1 MFFNLKDFIAE
12 QSEGETDWEIDLS
25 PLLALMVTLIPV
37 LLLQTSFA
45 TLKMIET
52 TLPVLSD
59 AEVKPDDKKKD
70 QIDFN
75 LSVFANKEH
84 ELVME
89 LAVDNKTIK
98 SVKIKPLEE
107 KFDYKKLQDELFIV
121 KKKYPKEN
129 RLKLMPG
136 DGISYSKIVKLID
149 SSRVTPEKKPMRF
162 TASTGENLETTFLF
176 PDVVFGNITN

>member
-59 AEVKPDDKKKD
+59 AEQKPEEKKKD
-70 QIDFN
+70 EIDFN
-75 LSVFANKEH
+75 LSLFANKKS

-89 LAVDNKTIK
+89 LVVDNKRLKSVTIK
-98 SVKIKPLEE
+98 PDGE
-107 KFDYKKLQDELFIV
+107 KFDFIKLQEELFAV

-136 DGISYSKIVKLID
+136 DGVPYDIIVKLID

-162 TASTGENLETTFLF
+162 VSSTGENLETTFLF